1 MPEKY
6 KVQLPLGT
14 NAKHPMALVYNRDR
28 SRMGEIPITKE
39 VRMLFSP
46 DVFKIFVEGSFNPR
60 DGELDVKV
68 IHPDPDAF
76 DW

>member
-6 KVQLPLGT
+6 KIQLPLST
-14 NAKHPMALVYNRDR
+14 NTTPMALVYNRDR

-39 VRMLFSP
+39 VRDLFP
-46 DVFKIFVEGSFNPR
+46 PGVFKIFIEGNFHPVK
-60 DGELDVKV
+60 GELDVKV
-68 IHPDPDAF
+68 IHPDPNAF